1 MQRKSHSSPAVRSP
15 FKLLNTSVN
24 FCVYLTKC
32 IDTPLVRLL
41 SYYIKQDL
49 RFSLFQISHK
59 KRRKN
64 GMFFIKK
71 LNISITNFI
80 HLHRDLEISCHKRK
94 IFEKEAR
101 WVMKYTK
108 KSRNEQKMRG
118 NKTRIYGCL

>member
-1 MQRKSHSSPAVRSP
+1 
-15 FKLLNTSVN
+15 
-24 FCVYLTKC
+24 
-32 IDTPLVRLL
+32 
-41 SYYIKQDL
+41 
-49 RFSLFQISHK
+49 
-59 KRRKN
+59 
-64 GMFFIKK
+64 MFFIKK